1 MVAPTAT
8 MMVAPTATMVAHT
21 PMAAAVISSGKLLST
36 ARAIALYD
44 ACESAIE
51 VKLATYKKMA
61 SETGPFL
68 FLETRKKRTCP
79 NPPSPKR
86 LANRPAIDTQS
97 VGQQHKQR
105 LMPSRAINSRI
116 LG

>member
-36 ARAIALYD
+36 ARAIASYD

-86 LANRPAIDTQS
+86 LANRIGMSA
-97 VGQQHKQR
+97 
-105 LMPSRAINSRI
+105 
-116 LG
+116 

>member
-1 MVAPTAT
+1 MLMDRTA
-8 MMVAPTATMVAHT
+8 
-21 PMAAAVISSGKLLST
+21 MAAGVISSGKLLST
-36 ARAIALYD
+36 VLAIASYD

-86 LANRPAIDTQS
+86 LANRIGMTA
-97 VGQQHKQR
+97 
-105 LMPSRAINSRI
+105 
-116 LG
+116 